1 MEYCRQVVNMKRV
14 FFDFYYSNSLW
25 TSAGTQSSG
34 SERWSFSMNFFFRF
48 KPLFSYL
55 LRQRLHTHSI
65 IISFIFFLSLLRGA
79 VAILWILIFLRLIFM
94 RVYGQVALVSVPIF
108 VIWQC
113 GAMILSAD
121 IRLRTKV
128 PSSPAEW
135 TNEFRSTHLFLS
147 CPRLARPQTFSRFFL
162 SRSKFG
168 RSESNSWSEAFVFSR
183 AIFTFLTR
191 IGKKP

>member
-1 MEYCRQVVNMKRV
+1 MNKRWNSV
-14 FFDFYYSNSLW
+14 IWKWTLKFFNEFLL
-25 TSAGTQSSG
+25 
-34 SERWSFSMNFFFRF
+34 SFQT
-48 KPLFSYL
+48 LVL
-55 LRQRLHTHSI
+55 LSFAAKAAHTHSI

-135 TNEFRSTHLFLS
+135 ANEFRSTHLFLS